1 MYIMIDV
8 TSAQFGLLNTLKRK
22 VKVGLGRASH
32 KVVEGLHTSASA
44 VMNIGSK
51 KRGERLLKSIDADKI
66 MPRDLPAGVDPN
78 KPINMLVHGI
88 GGGDRKGKHL
98 LREQASWF
106 GDSEKQFGNNS
117 IAHSPRSLRV
127 KDVNKTSPLDFLRTG
142 WNGTRKGGD
151 DDAKEIAENIIGW
164 KKKHPGLKVNTV
176 GHSLGGSIS
185 ERAGA
190 VLDKY
195 GYGDN
200 VKTTTLGSPASAL
213 KRDKNFKALAFDR
226 DKTVSEGLSKTKK
239 RKKEGVNVEVVKNK
253 GSHSTYDVMQ
263 NPSILKKVK
272 ENMYV

>member
-1 MYIMIDV
+1 MYLIIDV
-8 TSAQFGLLNTLKRK
+8 TNAEFGLLNTLKRK
-22 VKVGLGRASH
+22 IKVGLGKASN
-32 KVVEGLHTSASA
+32 KIVEGLHTSAAA
-44 VMNIGSK
+44 VMNVGSK
-51 KRGERLLKSIDADKI
+51 GRGERLMKSIDPDKI
-66 MPRDLPAGVDPN
+66 MPRDLPAGINPD

-106 GDSEKQFGNNS
+106 GDSEKQLGTNS

-127 KDVNKTSPLDFLRTG
+127 KDVDKTSPLDFIRTG

-164 KKKHPGLKVNTV
+164 KKKHPNLKVNTV
-176 GHSLGGSIS
+176 GHSLGGSIA

-190 VLDKY
+190 VLDKH
-195 GYGDN
+195 GYGDA
-200 VKTTTLGSPASAL
+200 VKTTTLGSPASNL
-213 KRDKNFKALAFDR
+213 RRDKNFKALAFDH

-239 RKKEGVNVEVVKNK
+239 RRKEGVNVEVVKNK

-263 NPSILKKVK
+263 NPSILRKVK
-272 ENMYV
+272 ENMYA

>member
-1 MYIMIDV
+1 MYIITDIV
-8 TSAQFGLLNTLKRK
+8 QAEFGLITTLKRK
-22 VKVGLGRASH
+22 VRVGLGKASN
-32 KVVEGLHTSASA
+32 KVVEGLHIGASA

-51 KRGERLLKSIDADKI
+51 KRGERLLKSVDPDKI
-66 MPRDLPAGVDPN
+66 PARDLPDGIDPD

-106 GDSEKQFGNNS
+106 GDSEKQLGTNS
-117 IAHSPRSLRV
+117 IAHSPKSLRI
-127 KDVNKTSPLDFLRTG
+127 KDVDKQSPLDFIRTG
-142 WNGTRKGGD
+142 WRGTRKGGD
-151 DDAKEIAENIIGW
+151 DDAREIAENIIGW
-164 KKKHPGLKVNTV
+164 KKKHPNLKVNTV

-190 VLDKY
+190 VLDKK
-195 GYGDN
+195 GYGDS

-213 KRDKNFKALAFDR
+213 RRDKNFKALTFDR

-239 RKKEGVNVEVVKNK
+239 RRKEGVDVETVKNR

-263 NPSILKKVK
+263 NPSILKKLK
-272 ENMYV
+272 ENMYA